1 MPKKIVKKA
10 IITKCHC
17 KISAEEN
24 NEEHNKIY
32 RPTVNTNTNK
42 ESEKGKTPPPK
53 SNQTPRH
60 KMSQRKQ
67 NYTNK
72 TNAKHEKYKCRSV
85 LIPHKQLQT
94 T

>member
-1 MPKKIVKKA
+1 MPKKIVKKT

-17 KISAEEN
+17 KISVEEN

-42 ESEKGKTPPPK
+42 RSEKRVEIRQNLIKQYAAK
-53 SNQTPRH
+53 I
-60 KMSQRKQ
+60 SQRKQ
-67 NYTNK
+67 KYTIK
-72 TNAKHEKYKCRSV
+72 THVKHEKYKCRSV

-94 T
+94 I